1 MPRLFFLLVASA
13 ALLAQTPAPAMNEGG
28 PHARFAPSK
37 SPLVLPHL
45 ATGQSPATASVP
57 TGGKPTREG
66 AEYVAAVATSPSA
79 KVMEEIKTH
88 QQAVSNLQYLCDEIG
103 PRLTGSD
110 RLVQAHEWMES
121 QMKAYGLTNVHREAY
136 EFGPS
141 WTRGVETARILG
153 HNGLN
158 LQVAQMGWNPSTHG
172 PLRGEAILM
181 GGKTLDEMMGLIGHL
196 KGKIVV
202 MGSFPKTEGDPKG
215 RREKMMKL
223 FGAVRSEGIA
233 AFLMGSEKDNGFLS
247 MTGSPKGGRFF
258 PNVPAGFLNKE
269 HANLLKRLL
278 EKHGSLQMELNFGG
292 TFSEKPVQAYNSIGE
307 IRGSEKP
314 DEVVILGA
322 HLDSW
327 DLGTGATDN
336 GTGCVAALEALR
348 AIQASGVKPRRTI
361 RVVLFSGEEQGIFGS
376 KAYVKAHEA
385 DLKNIQAVLIDDL
398 GTGKIRGFAMEG
410 REDLRPFMA
419 AAIAPLNEMGVRE
432 LPLEQ
437 SEDSDHAPFVAVGVP
452 AFFGI
457 QDNEDYFTTTH
468 HSQGDTFEHMKPE
481 ALTEGA
487 TAMAVT
493 ALELANMGP
502 RLPHKVMEKDEK
514 SAPAAH

>member
-1 MPRLFFLLVASA
+1 MPRLLLLLAASA
-13 ALLAQTPAPAMNEGG
+13 VLFAQAP
-28 PHARFAPSK
+28 
-37 SPLVLPHL
+37 
-45 ATGQSPATASVP
+45 VP
-57 TGGKPTREG
+57 VPDKGKPTREG
-66 AEYVAAVATSPSA
+66 AEYVAAAATNPSA
-79 KVMEEIKTH
+79 KVMAEIRDH
-88 QQAVSNLQYLCDEIG
+88 QQAVANLQYLCDEIG
-103 PRLTGSD
+103 PRLTGSE
-110 RLVQAHEWMES
+110 RLVKAHEWLEA
-121 QMKAYGLTNVHREAY
+121 QMKAYGLVNVHREAY
-136 EFGPS
+136 DFGPS
-141 WTRGVETARILG
+141 WTRGVETARVIG

-158 LQVAQMGWNPSTHG
+158 LQVAQMAWSPATKG
-172 PLRGEAILM
+172 PMRGEAILL
-181 GGKTLDEMMGLIGHL
+181 GGKTLDDMLKLIGHM

-202 MGSFPKTEGDPKG
+202 LGSFPKAEGDPKG

-233 AFLMGSEKDNGFLS
+233 AFLMGSEKENGFLT

-258 PNVPAGFLNKE
+258 PNVPGGFLNKE
-269 HANLLKRLL
+269 HAGLLKRLL
-278 EKHGSLQMELNFGG
+278 EKHGTLELELNFGG
-292 TFSEKPVQAYNSIGE
+292 TASEKPVQAYNSIGE
-307 IRGSEKP
+307 IRGVEKP

-336 GTGCVAALEALR
+336 GTGSVAVVEALR
-348 AIQASGVKPRRTI
+348 AIQASGVKPIRTL

-376 KAYVKAHEA
+376 KAYVKAHA
-385 DLKNIQAVLIDDL
+385 DELKNIQAVLIDDL
-398 GTGKIRGFAMEG
+398 GTGKVRGFALEG

-419 AAIAPLNEMGVRE
+419 QAIAPLNELGVRE

-437 SEDSDHAPFVAVGVP
+437 SEDSDHAPFLEAGVP

-468 HSQGDTFEHMKPE
+468 HSQADTFEHVKPE
-481 ALTEGA
+481 AVIEGV

-502 RLPHKVMEKDEK
+502 RLPHKVMEKTKEK
-514 SAPAAH
+514 AGH

>member
-1 MPRLFFLLVASA
+1 MPRLLFILAASA
-13 ALLAQTPAPAMNEGG
+13 TLFAQTPAPTKD
-28 PHARFAPSK
+28 S
-37 SPLVLPHL
+37 
-45 ATGQSPATASVP
+45 
-57 TGGKPTREG
+57 GKATREG
-66 AEYVAAVATSPSA
+66 AEYVAAAATSPSA
-79 KVMEEIKTH
+79 KVMGEIKAH

-110 RLVQAHEWMES
+110 RLVKAHDWMES
-121 QMKAYGLTNVHREAY
+121 QMKTYGLVNVHREAY
-136 EFGPS
+136 DFGPS

-158 LQVAQMGWNPSTHG
+158 LQVAQMAWSPSTNG
-172 PLRGEAILM
+172 PLKGEAILL

-202 MGSFPKTEGDPKG
+202 MGSFPKAEGDPKV

-223 FGAVRSEGIA
+223 FGAIRSEGIA
-233 AFLMGSEKDNGFLS
+233 AFLLGSEKDGGFLT

-258 PNVPAGFLNKE
+258 PNVPGGFLNKE

-278 EKHGSLQMELNFGG
+278 EKHGSVQLELNFGG
-292 TFSEKPVQAYNSIGE
+292 TTSEKPVQAYNSIGE
-307 IRGSEKP
+307 IRGTERP
-314 DEVVILGA
+314 DEVVIIGA

-336 GTGCVAALEALR
+336 GTGSVAALEALR
-348 AIQASGVKPRRTI
+348 GIQASGVKPRRTV

-385 DLKNIQAVLIDDL
+385 ELKNIQAVLIDDL
-398 GTGKIRGFAMEG
+398 GTGKLRGFAMEG
-410 REDLRPFMA
+410 REELRPFMA

-437 SEDSDHAPFVAVGVP
+437 SDDSDHAPFIEAGVP

-468 HSQGDTFEHMKPE
+468 HSQADTFEHVKPE
-481 ALTEGA
+481 ALAEGA

-493 ALELANMGP
+493 ALELANMDA
-502 RLPHKVMEKDEK
+502 RLPHKAMEKPKE
-514 SAPAAH
+514 AAGH